1 MSSDLSSFEKQ
12 RLHLDRLN
20 QQLLRELR
28 LHKIQFQDTLDIIPS
43 LVAYWDKDLVNRF
56 ANKAYTSWLGIA
68 PDKMLGKHIHHVLG
82 DDLYAANL
90 PFINGALRGEVQKFE
105 RELHGFDGHES
116 RNTIINYIPDI
127 KDGEAV
133 GFYVL
138 VDDVNELKEAQ
149 AAVGIKTQEAERL
162 EAQMLECLNALS
174 HTRDNETGNH
184 VIRTQYFVIA
194 LARRLMDMGKYPE
207 LLNENILNCLY
218 KAAPLHDI
226 GKVGIPD
233 AILKKP
239 GKLSDEEWGVMM
251 THTTIGESVLAAANK
266 EPENPFGLLKI
277 AGEIAGGHHEKWD
290 GTGYPRGLFGQ
301 SIPLPARIMA
311 LADMYDALVSVRVY
325 KEAWTHEQACQE
337 IISKSGTYFD
347 PLVVKAFTLEAS
359 HFNEISLKY
368 RDD

>member
-1 MSSDLSSFEKQ
+1 VSDLSLLEKQ
-12 RLHLDRLN
+12 RLHLEQLN
-20 QQLLRELR
+20 QQLLKELR
-28 LHKIQFQDTLDIIPS
+28 FQKTQFQDTLNIIPS

-56 ANKAYTSWLGIA
+56 ANKAYTSWFDMT
-68 PDKMLGKHIHHVLG
+68 PEEMLGKHIHHLLG

-90 PFINGALRGEVQKFE
+90 PFIKGVLRGDIQKFE
-105 RELHGFDGHES
+105 RDIRGSDRRKLRH
-116 RNTIINYIPDI
+116 TIATYIPDI
-127 KDGEAV
+127 KDGEV
-133 GFYVL
+133 IGFYVL

-149 AAVGIKTQEAERL
+149 IAVGIKTQEAERL
-162 EAQMLECLNALS
+162 EIQMLECLNALS

-184 VIRTQYFVIA
+184 VVRTQYFVIA
-194 LARRLMDMGKYPE
+194 LARRLMDMGKYLD
-207 LLNENILNCLY
+207 LLNENMINCLH

-266 EPENPFGLLKI
+266 EADNPLGLLKI

-290 GTGYPRGLFGQ
+290 GTGYPRGLLGQ

-325 KEAWTHEQACQE
+325 KEAWTHEQACEE
-337 IISKSGTYFD
+337 IISKSGTHFD

-359 HFNEISLKY
+359 HFHEIALKY
-368 RDD
+368 CDH